1 MKLEVNNINLYYE
14 VYGKALKGKE
24 PVIIFLHDSLGCT
37 ELWRDF
43 PQKISDQTGISCLCY
58 DRQGYGR
65 SDPFSTNKRT
75 NKYLE
80 NEAVV
85 LKKIIDALNLKKV
98 YLFGHSDG
106 GSIAIIAAS
115 LYPQTIR
122 GIITEGAHI
131 FVEEIT
137 LSGIREAI
145 HLYQTINL
153 KQRLEKYHG
162 EKTEMVFKLWTETW
176 LSPEFQDWNIES
188 YLNHIICP
196 SLIIQGEEDEYGS
209 LDQVESIVKNTK
221 GNSERLVI
229 KDSGH
234 SPHKETPL
242 LVASKT
248 VGFIRD
254 FNP

>member
-1 MKLEVNNINLYYE
+1 MKLEVNNTTLYYE
-14 VYGKALKGKE
+14 VYGESLNILE
-24 PVIIFLHDSLGCT
+24 PTIIFLHDSLGCT

-43 PQKISDQTGISCLCY
+43 PQKISDQTGISCLSY
-58 DRQGYGR
+58 DRQGYGK
-65 SDPFSTNKRT
+65 SDPFSTNERT
-75 NKYLE
+75 KKYLE

-85 LKKIIDALNLKKV
+85 LKNFIDTLNLRKV

-145 HLYQTINL
+145 HLYQTTNL

-176 LSPEFQDWNIES
+176 LSPEFKDWNIES
-188 YLNHIICP
+188 YLNHITCP
-196 SLIIQGEEDEYGS
+196 SLIIQGEDDEYGS
-209 LDQVESIVKNTK
+209 LDQVECIVKNTK
-221 GNSERLVI
+221 GNSERLII

-242 LVASKT
+242 LVTSKT
-248 VGFIRD
+248 VEFVKSIL
-254 FNP
+254 